1 MCLNQQK
8 VYCTKCKITWFYL
21 LIDSKKYWEK
31 KEKNTMISNINPV
44 KSMIIK
50 KRFAII
56 LNSNKIVTITL
67 PVKSFT

>member
-1 MCLNQQK
+1 MQNHMVSSLDRQQK
-8 VYCTKCKITWFYL
+8 ILGKK
-21 LIDSKKYWEK
+21 KKY
-31 KEKNTMISNINPV
+31 TMISNINPV
-44 KSMIIK
+44 KSMIIN

>member
-1 MCLNQQK
+1 MSQPAKSILHQMQNHMVSSVDRQQK
-8 VYCTKCKITWFYL
+8 IL
-21 LIDSKKYWEK
+21 EK
-31 KEKNTMISNINPV
+31 KEKYTMISNINPV
-44 KSMIIK
+44 KSIIIK

>member
-8 VYCTKCKITWFYL
+8 VYCTKCKITWFHL

-31 KEKNTMISNINPV
+31 KEKYTMISNINPV

-56 LNSNKIVTITL
+56 LNSNKIVTIKL